1 MRLALTHALIFLI
14 AC

>member
-1 MRLALTHALIFLI
+1 VLMHALIFLI